1 MTVADAPSAPV
12 DVSGFAPVWDLAALD
27 AVTETVVSRVLI
39 DKAPARRV
47 AADLAAQLYRERPD
61 LPALALALP
70 FTLAAAAIDEMLGGG
85 AEARQAAADAWR
97 AAALI
102 GAEALALRANGSDLI
117 GDLARHWQSGDELFG

>member
-1 MTVADAPSAPV
+1 M
-12 DVSGFAPVWDLAALD
+12 WDLAALD

-39 DKAPARRV
+39 DKTSARQV
-47 AADLAAQLYRERPD
+47 AADLATQLCREQPG

-70 FTLAAAAIDEMLGGG
+70 FTLAAASIDEMLGGG

-102 GAEALALRANGSDLI
+102 GAEALALRAGGSDLI
-117 GDLARHWQSGDELFG
+117 CDLARHWQSGDDLFGR